1 MDTEQPTPVTRALA
15 PPTNT
20 RAFNAFYI
28 DLLRAKNVM
37 RSHAALL
44 VKEGR
49 TGTARILI
57 EEAEHIEATLSQAW
71 AEADNADQIK
81 AA

>member
-1 MDTEQPTPVTRALA
+1 MAPVTRALA
-15 PPTNT
+15 PPANE

-28 DLLRAKNVM
+28 DLLRAKNVL

-49 TGTARILI
+49 TGTARIFI
-57 EEAEHIEATLSQAW
+57 EEAGHIETTLNGAW
-71 AEADNADQIK
+71 AEAEAADQSK
-81 AA
+81 A